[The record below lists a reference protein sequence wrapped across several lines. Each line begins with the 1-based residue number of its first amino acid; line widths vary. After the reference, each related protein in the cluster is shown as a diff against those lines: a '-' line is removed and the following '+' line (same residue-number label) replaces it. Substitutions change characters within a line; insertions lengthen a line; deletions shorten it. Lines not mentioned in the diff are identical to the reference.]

1 MIAARI
7 KENEWSSSKRE
18 NLSNQCWNQ
27 KLVDQTDL
35 HEKNKIAA
43 ECKDEINIVK
53 QYQKML
59 NVQNVAIYIG
69 YKRGEKEIKVTE
81 AFSKTAEEA
90 GLWESLIFWKM
101 DLLKL
106 VKQVPKIAKVNSF
119 NSISKEH

>member
-18 NLSNQCWNQ
+18 NWSNQCWNQ